1 MEVVIGIAFAIA
13 ILLVSTHTKHTHTR
27 VHAHAQAYNLISQEK
42 QSIQIIYILEPH
54 QGSLLP
60 SEETLT

>member
-13 ILLVSTHTKHTHTR
+13 ILLVSTHTHT
-27 VHAHAQAYNLISQEK
+27 HAQAYNLISREK

>member
-13 ILLVSTHTKHTHTR
+13 ILLVSRRAHTHT
-27 VHAHAQAYNLISQEK
+27 HAQAYNLISQEK